1 MRLLRGEHVDSALQ
15 NKVSF
20 VLWNVR
26 CSAQLERGRFI
37 QKSRE
42 ERAKSQRGRRTG
54 VRCALL
60 SR

>member
-1 MRLLRGEHVDSALQ
+1 MDSALQ

-42 ERAKSQRGRRTG
+42 ERAKSQRGKRTG
-54 VRCALL
+54 VRCTLL